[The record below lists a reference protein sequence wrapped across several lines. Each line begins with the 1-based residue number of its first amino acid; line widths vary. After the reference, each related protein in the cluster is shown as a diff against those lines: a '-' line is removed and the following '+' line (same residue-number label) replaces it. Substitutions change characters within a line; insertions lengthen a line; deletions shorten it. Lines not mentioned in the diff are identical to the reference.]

1 MPTNPN
7 QSAAQQNLFSVCKPL
22 PRAATP
28 TDGSQSDKGVLPGVD
43 VLVIRAVAIHVS
55 GAVDQPGDVEG
66 DGVPEDG
73 GEEVGIPQTLAPEVP
88 WHNGGDHKAH
98 QHD

>member
-1 MPTNPN
+1 M
-7 QSAAQQNLFSVCKPL
+7 
-22 PRAATP
+22 
-28 TDGSQSDKGVLPGVD
+28 
-43 VLVIRAVAIHVS
+43 S

-73 GEEVGIPQTLAPEVP
+73 GEEVGIPQTLSPEVP